1 MALYSYNQL
10 HNANGTRLVRS
21 LFKEGQYSEKHN
33 IFTLDKR
40 DNPNEG
46 LTSLWRLYMQF
57 AVDDP
62 TEYSFAV
69 EVFGDMAFWLNLRD
83 KYPIKDCI
91 EDWET
96 EAEVARKSKALAFIR
111 DATLDPKTSF
121 QAAKYLLENGSKARP
136 SFATMDKRKVR
147 KHDKEQIAGILEK
160 KEFAEDLDRL
170 SEFFNDSTTLN

>member
-1 MALYSYNQL
+1 M
-10 HNANGTRLVRS
+10 
-21 LFKEGQYSEKHN
+21 QY
-33 IFTLDKR
+33 
-40 DNPNEG
+40 
-46 LTSLWRLYMQF
+46 

-96 EAEVARKSKALAFIR
+96 EAEVARKSKALGLIR
-111 DATLDPKTSF
+111 EATRDPKTSF
-121 QAAKYLLENGSKARP
+121 PAAKWLIEHGSKMRP

-147 KHDKEQIAGILEK
+147 KHDKEQIASILEK
-160 KEFAEDLDRL
+160 KDFAEDLDRL
-170 SEFFNDSTTLN
+170 SMFFENDTSVN

>member
-1 MALYSYNQL
+1 MSMYTYEQL
-10 HNANGTRLVRS
+10 HNTIGKRLTRS
-21 LFKEGQYSEKHN
+21 LIKEGAYSEKFN

-40 DNPNEG
+40 DNPKEG
-46 LTSLWRLYMQF
+46 LVSLWKLYMAY

-62 TEYSFAV
+62 TEYTFAV
-69 EVFGDMAFWLNLRD
+69 EVFGDMAFWQNLREA
-83 KYPIKDCI
+83 YPVRDII
-91 EDWET
+91 ESWEH
-96 EAEVARKSKALAFIR
+96 EAEIARKSKMLNYIR

-121 QAAKYLLENGSKARP
+121 QAAKYLLENGSKTRP

-170 SEFFNDSTTLN
+170 SEFFSENQTVN